1 MRDILEAIA
10 SLRSRGLHGA
20 DVNGAYHARSVALL
34 MAHALPLFG
43 MMPVV
48 ELGGMVLAQGLLHN
62 SMIVQLIKEVMMS
75 LTLCSQSQDI
85 P

>member
-1 MRDILEAIA
+1 MCDTLKAIA
-10 SLRSRGLHGA
+10 SLRSRGLHRVG
-20 DVNGAYHARSVALL
+20 VIGAYHTRRVVPL
-34 MAHALPLFG
+34 MARVLSLFE